1 MTIMLML
8 MLGTR
13 VVQIVRKTQQ
23 VRDAVIARYEKKKTR
38 IVGETVVKKE
48 NSPYTRKRC

>member
-8 MLGTR
+8 MLRTR
-13 VVQIVRKTQQ
+13 VVQIVQKTQQ

-38 IVGETVVKKE
+38 IVGGSVVKE
-48 NSPYTRKRC
+48 RSIYPQ